1 MRDID
6 LLVISL
12 SSPLLFGIYQDDKLI
27 ESIKSEEKTTE
38 ILPSLFKD
46 ISEKYNVKSLYYAN
60 GPGSFMAIKVTYIFF
75 KTMSIVKKI
84 PFFAQEAFY
93 FNENS
98 PIKAL
103 GKLYFVKNSNT
114 ISMEKIDIST
124 LKEFSLPNTLNKEDF
139 SSDTLPAYHIGA
151 V

>member
-1 MRDID
+1 MKEID
-6 LLVISL
+6 LLVVTL
-12 SSPLLFGIYQDDKLI
+12 SSPLLFGIYEDGLLI
-27 ESIKSEEKTTE
+27 DSIKSEDKTTE
-38 ILPSLFKD
+38 VLPRLFKQ
-46 ISEKYNVKSLYYAN
+46 ISEKYNIKSLYYAN

-75 KTMSIVKKI
+75 KTISIVKKI

-93 FNENS
+93 FNENT

-114 ISMEKIDIST
+114 ISMQKIDTST
-124 LKEFSLPNTLNKEDF
+124 LREFSLPNTLNKEDF
-139 SSDTLPAYHIGA
+139 SSDTSPAYHIGA

>member
-12 SSPLLFGIYQDDKLI
+12 SSPLLFGIYQDDKLV

-114 ISMEKIDIST
+114 ISMEKIDTST